1 MSARWNMAGR
11 GKWLLLAAAFGAVL
25 LCGGF
30 ILLPDTDLYLKI
42 NKSIDV
48 FGRVYRE
55 ITVNYVDEIDPEKF
69 MQAGIDGMLG
79 TLDPYT
85 VYIDK
90 EEGDEVD
97 LLTTGKYG
105 GIGVTIGARD
115 GALKVISVMDGYS
128 AQRAGIIPGD
138 KLIEVGGVTVGAKKP
153 DEVRSLTRGE
163 PGTEVKVVIERDGVK
178 KPMEFVLIREEIQ
191 VKNVTYSG
199 FVGDGIGYIRL
210 ERFSRRAGE
219 EVRQAIT
226 DMKLQGEIKGVVLDL
241 RGNPGGLLDAAVEV
255 VSKFVPRGSLIVTT
269 KGRKPESDKTYL
281 STEDPLLPSTPL
293 VVLTDRGSA
302 SASEIVAG
310 ALQDLDR
317 ALIVGTRTFG
327 KGLVQTILPL
337 NFGAQL
343 KITTARY
350 YIPSGRSIQE
360 IDYRHRDRNGIF
372 ATVPDSLRREFKTS
386 RGRKEFEYGGITPD
400 SVVTDEDE
408 GPMVREIMKR
418 ALFFKFANSYVAE
431 HKGENITG
439 VDGTILSAFRAFLDR
454 EKFDYQEEME
464 GKITDLRQ
472 VAERSHY
479 TKDVSETLDRLE
491 LTLQKEKTHGF
502 ERYSD
507 HITNELNIEI
517 MARLK
522 GDRGRI
528 EASLREDPPLLAGE
542 GLLKER
548 KTYTKKLGF

>member
-30 ILLPDTDLYLKI
+30 MLLPDTDLYLKI

-115 GALKVISVMDGYS
+115 GALKVITVMDGYS

-226 DMKLQGEIKGVVLDL
+226 DMKLQGEIKGVGLDL
-241 RGNPGGLLDAAVEV
+241 RGNPGGRLDAAVEV

>member
-115 GALKVISVMDGYS
+115 GARKVITVMDGYS

-310 ALQDLDR
+310 AMQDLDR

>member
-1 MSARWNMAGR
+1 MNAKRQLSGRWPA
-11 GKWLLLAAAFGAVL
+11 LAAGL
-25 LCGGF
+25 TLLILCGGF

-105 GIGVTIGARD
+105 GIGVTIGVRD
-115 GALKVISVMDGYS
+115 GVLKVITVMDGYS
-128 AQRAGIIPGD
+128 AARAGIIPGD
-138 KLIEVGGVTVGAKKP
+138 RLVEVGGVAVGAKKP

-163 PGTEVKVVIERDGVK
+163 PGTEVKVVVEREGAA
-178 KPMEFVLIREEIQ
+178 KPLEFTLIREEIQ

-199 FVGDGIGYIRL
+199 FIGDGIGYIRL
-210 ERFSRRAGE
+210 ERFSRKAGE

-226 DMKLQGEIKGVVLDL
+226 EMKIQGEIKGLVLDL

-269 KGRKPESDKTYL
+269 KGRKPEADKEYR
-281 STEDPLLPSTPL
+281 STEDPLLPATPL
-293 VVLTDRGSA
+293 ILLTDRGSA

-360 IDYRHRDRNGIF
+360 IDYQHRDKNGIF

-386 RGRKEFEYGGITPD
+386 KGRKEFEFGGIAPD
-400 SVVTDEDE
+400 SVVKDEDV
-408 GPMVREIMKR
+408 GPMVRELIRK
-418 ALFFKFANSYVAE
+418 ALFFKFANSYCSD
-431 HKGENITG
+431 HKSEKITG
-439 VDGTILSAFRAFLDR
+439 VTPSILSAFRAFLDR
-454 EKFDYQEEME
+454 EKFDYQEDME

-472 VAERSHY
+472 LADRSHY
-479 TKDVSETLDRLE
+479 TKDVTETLDRLE
-491 LTLQKEKTHGF
+491 LTLRKEKLHGF
-502 ERYSD
+502 DRYED
-507 HITNELNIEI
+507 HITNELNIEL
-517 MARLK
+517 MARLG

-528 EASLREDPPLLAGE
+528 EASLKNDPQLIAAE
-542 GLLKER
+542 GLLKNHR
-548 KTYTKKLGF
+548 AYAKKLGL

>member
-1 MSARWNMAGR
+1 MNVKRQLSWRWPA
-11 GKWLLLAAAFGAVL
+11 LAAGLAL
-25 LCGGF
+25 LIFCGGF

-105 GIGVTIGARD
+105 GIGVTIGVRD
-115 GALKVISVMDGYS
+115 GVLKVITVMDGYS
-128 AQRAGIIPGD
+128 AARAGITPGD
-138 KLIEVGGVTVGAKKP
+138 RLIEVGGVAVGSKKP

-163 PGTEVKVVIERDGVK
+163 PGTEVKVVVEREGAA
-178 KPMEFVLIREEIQ
+178 KPLEFTLIREEIQ

-199 FVGDGIGYIRL
+199 FIGDGIGYIRL
-210 ERFSRRAGE
+210 ERFSRKAGE

-226 DMKLQGEIKGVVLDL
+226 EMKIQGEIKGLVLDL

-269 KGRKPESDKTYL
+269 KGRKPEADKEYR
-281 STEDPLLPSTPL
+281 STEDPLLPATPL
-293 VVLTDRGSA
+293 ILLTDRGSA

-360 IDYRHRDRNGIF
+360 IDYQHRDKNGIF

-386 RGRKEFEYGGITPD
+386 KGRKEFEFGGIAPD
-400 SVVTDEDE
+400 SVVKDEDV
-408 GPMVREIMKR
+408 GPMVRELIRK
-418 ALFFKFANSYVAE
+418 ALFFKFANSYCSD
-431 HKGENITG
+431 HKSEKITG
-439 VDGTILSAFRAFLDR
+439 VTPSILSAFRAFLDR
-454 EKFDYQEEME
+454 EKFDYQEDME

-472 VAERSHY
+472 LADRSHY
-479 TKDVSETLDRLE
+479 TKDVTETLDRLE
-491 LTLQKEKTHGF
+491 ITLRKEKLHGF
-502 ERYSD
+502 DRYED
-507 HITNELNIEI
+507 HISNELNIEL
-517 MARLK
+517 MARLG

-528 EASLREDPPLLAGE
+528 EASLKNDPQLIAAE
-542 GLLKER
+542 GFLKNH
-548 KTYTKKLGF
+548 KAYAKKLGL

>member
-1 MSARWNMAGR
+1 M
-11 GKWLLLAAAFGAVL
+11 
-25 LCGGF
+25 
-30 ILLPDTDLYLKI
+30 
-42 NKSIDV
+42 
-48 FGRVYRE
+48 
-55 ITVNYVDEIDPEKF
+55 
-69 MQAGIDGMLG
+69 
-79 TLDPYT
+79 
-85 VYIDK
+85 
-90 EEGDEVD
+90 
-97 LLTTGKYG
+97 
-105 GIGVTIGARD
+105 
-115 GALKVISVMDGYS
+115 
-128 AQRAGIIPGD
+128 
-138 KLIEVGGVTVGAKKP
+138 
-153 DEVRSLTRGE
+153 
-163 PGTEVKVVIERDGVK
+163 
-178 KPMEFVLIREEIQ
+178 
-191 VKNVTYSG
+191 
-199 FVGDGIGYIRL
+199 
-210 ERFSRRAGE
+210 
-219 EVRQAIT
+219 
-226 DMKLQGEIKGVVLDL
+226 
-241 RGNPGGLLDAAVEV
+241 
-255 VSKFVPRGSLIVTT
+255 
-269 KGRKPESDKTYL
+269 
-281 STEDPLLPSTPL
+281 
-293 VVLTDRGSA
+293 LTDRGSA

>member
-1 MSARWNMAGR
+1 MSARRNIAGR
-11 GKWLLLAAAFGAVL
+11 GKWLAAAAFGVL
-25 LCGGF
+25 ILSAGF
-30 ILLPDTDLYLKI
+30 MLLPDTDLYLKI

-115 GALKVISVMDGYS
+115 GALKVITVMDGYS

-138 KLIEVGGVTVGAKKP
+138 RLIEVGGVTVGTKKP

-163 PGTEVKVVIERDGVK
+163 PGTEVKVIIEREGVK

-199 FVGDGIGYIRL
+199 IVGDGIGYIRL

-226 DMKLQGEIKGVVLDL
+226 EMKLQGELKGVILDL

-386 RGRKEFEYGGITPD
+386 HGRKEFEYGGISPD

-418 ALFFKFANSYVAE
+418 ALFFKFANSYVSE
-431 HKGENITG
+431 HKGETITG
-439 VDGTILSAFRAFLDR
+439 VNGAILSAFRAFLDR
-454 EKFDYQEEME
+454 EEFDYQEEME

-507 HITNELNIEI
+507 HITYELNIEL

-528 EASLREDPPLLAGE
+528 EASFSDDRPLLAAE
-542 GLLKER
+542 GLVKDV
-548 KTYTKKLGF
+548 KTYKKKLGI